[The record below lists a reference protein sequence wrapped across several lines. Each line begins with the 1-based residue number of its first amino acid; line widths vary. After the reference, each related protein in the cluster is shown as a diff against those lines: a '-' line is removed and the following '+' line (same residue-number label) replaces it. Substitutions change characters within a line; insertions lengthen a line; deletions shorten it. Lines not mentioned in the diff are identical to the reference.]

1 VQKKTPIVEIKTLL
15 CSLQLKVFYKGV
27 NLMNKKS
34 IGQET
39 VIRQCLSLLPTE
51 NFACPLINYRNYK
64 LKTDT
69 LLKIFVAAQI
79 EGWSSYADMEEKIRA
94 YPELREE
101 LNLDEI
107 SGSQLSRRINDLP
120 TEWVQQ
126 LFVQVVGELRRMT
139 RNSKGISKEIGRLN
153 IVDSTH
159 LKLPEN
165 LSDWAHVTKGWN
177 VVKMH
182 TRLVVTSVDTA
193 FPDKILPS
201 TGLVSDFEG
210 SDVLVEM
217 NDATF
222 VMDRGYASILRMKRW
237 IEQQILFV
245 VRIKQKAK
253 VRLLEKYEVTHPS
266 VLTDAK
272 VEIGDSKH
280 TARLVEFKDEEGHVY
295 RIITNRWDLT
305 AEQIMEIYKYRW
317 MIELFFKWIKQHLRV
332 TKIWSTKP
340 QGIWNQ
346 MFLSLIAY
354 GLTLLVK
361 LKTQT
366 AKTHW
371 ECVRLIKTY
380 FYKSWTELENE
391 LHRKKKKTSKGR
403 QKVPP
408 SSSTKPIFVGT
419 VASIKVKKKR

>member
-1 VQKKTPIVEIKTLL
+1 MFPTNKQ
-15 CSLQLKVFYKGV
+15 VFYKGV
-27 NLMNKKS
+27 FIMNKKS

-51 NFACPLINYRNYK
+51 NFACPMINYRNYK
-64 LKTDT
+64 LKTDA

-79 EGWSSYADMEEKIRA
+79 EGWGSYAEMEENIRA

-101 LNLDEI
+101 LKLDQI
-107 SGSQLSRRINDLP
+107 SGSQLSRRINVLP

-126 LFVQVVGELRRMT
+126 LFVQVVGEIRRMT
-139 RNSKGISKEIGRLN
+139 RNAKGVSKEIGRLN

-159 LKLPEN
+159 LKLPER
-165 LSDWAHVTKGWN
+165 LCDWAHVTKGWN

-182 TRLVVTSVDTA
+182 TRLVVASPDTA

-217 NDATF
+217 DNATF
-222 VMDRGYASILRMKRW
+222 VMDRGYASVERMKKW
-237 IEQQILFV
+237 IDQGILFI

-253 VRLLEKYEVTHPS
+253 FRIIEQYEVNHPS

-272 VEIGDSKH
+272 VEIGDSEH
-280 TARLVEFKDEEGHVY
+280 TARLVEFKDEEGHIY

-305 AEQIMEIYKYRW
+305 TEQIMEIYKYRW

-346 MFLSLIAY
+346 MFLALIAY

-366 AKTHW
+366 TKTHW
-371 ECVRLIKTY
+371 ECIRLIKIY
-380 FYKSWTELENE
+380 LYKPWIDLLNE

-408 SSSTKPIFVGT
+408 SPSAKPIFVGT
-419 VASIKVKKKR
+419 VASIKLKNKNNDIN

>member
-1 VQKKTPIVEIKTLL
+1 
-15 CSLQLKVFYKGV
+15 
-27 NLMNKKS
+27 MNKK
-34 IGQET
+34 IVGQDR
-39 VIRQCLSLLPTE
+39 VIRQCLSLLPTDK
-51 NFACPLINYRNYK
+51 FACPLINYRNYK

-69 LLKIFVAAQI
+69 LLKIFVTAQI
-79 EGWSSYADMEEKIRA
+79 EGWASYSEMEEKIRA

-101 LNLDEI
+101 LKLDEI
-107 SGSQLSRRINDLP
+107 SGSQLSRRINELP

-126 LFVQVVGELRRMT
+126 LFVQVVAEIRRLIP
-139 RNSKGISKEIGRLN
+139 NSKGISREIGRLN

-159 LKLPEN
+159 LKLPEK
-165 LSDWAHVTKGWN
+165 LSEWAYVTKGWN

-182 TRLVVTSVDTA
+182 TRLVVASPDTA

-210 SDVLVEM
+210 SDHLVEM
-217 NDATF
+217 DDATY
-222 VMDRGYASILRMKRW
+222 VLDRGYASVERMKKW
-237 IEQQILFV
+237 IDQGISFV

-253 VRLLEKYEVTHPS
+253 FPIIEHYTVNHPS

-272 VEIGDSKH
+272 VEIGDSEH
-280 TARLVEFKDEEGHVY
+280 TARLVEFLDEEGHLY

-346 MFLSLIAY
+346 MFLALIAY

-361 LKTQT
+361 LQTQT
-366 AKTHW
+366 TKTHW
-371 ECVRLIKTY
+371 ECVRLIRTY